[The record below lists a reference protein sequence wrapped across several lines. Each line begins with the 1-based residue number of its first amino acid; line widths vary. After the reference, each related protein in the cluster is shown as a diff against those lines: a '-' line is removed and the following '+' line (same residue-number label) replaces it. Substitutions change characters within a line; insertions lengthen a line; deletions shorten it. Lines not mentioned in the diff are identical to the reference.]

1 MSNIS
6 NIGDVYHWSIAKI
19 AEAFAM
25 DRKVVKKSYWKPI
38 FLLPVLFGGILYI
51 TRYTT
56 YKNTI
61 NSTVK
66 TAHRC

>member
-25 DRKVVKKSYWKPI
+25 DRKVVKKR
-38 FLLPVLFGGILYI
+38 LLEANIPVAGTVRGNPVYEPPRESWRL
-51 TRYTT
+51 
-56 YKNTI
+56 
-61 NSTVK
+61 NSLRK
-66 TAHRC
+66 R

>member
-25 DRKVVKKSYWKPI
+25 DRKVVKKR
-38 FLLPVLFGGILYI
+38 LLEATISLLLVLFVVILFM
-51 TRYTT
+51 
-56 YKNTI
+56 
-61 NSTVK
+61 
-66 TAHRC
+66 H